1 MKHLLV
7 GIDFSKSADH
17 ALAYAEEIALQMKA
31 KISLVHIV
39 PPARTAS
46 ASKAK
51 KRLTELADSSG
62 ARGITTAA
70 YIYEGPVIE
79 TLKRIIDD
87 GDCDL
92 VVMGCQGENFLPE
105 NPWGSSTTSIIEGTR
120 IPILAVP
127 DYTPVKYPRRFL
139 LATDK
144 GCPKHIRQL
153 SPMLDLLK
161 ADRTQ
166 LLLFHYLQATER
178 ATPDREYGR
187 LLEGIKHRFFYQ
199 VDNQQPIGNAV
210 VGFSELIG
218 ADLLVVTHQE
228 GHWLG
233 SPTSGSIARR
243 TTWSSSVPVLV
254 LQDSY

>member
-31 KISLVHIV
+31 KISLVHVV
-39 PPARTAS
+39 PPARTAG
-46 ASKAK
+46 ASEAK

-70 YIYEGPVIE
+70 YIYEGSVIE
-79 TLKRIIDD
+79 TLKRVIDD

-105 NPWGSSTTSIIEGTR
+105 NPWGSSTTSIMEDTR

-127 DYTPVKYPRRFL
+127 GYAPVKYPLRFL
-139 LATDK
+139 LATDN
-144 GCPKHIRQL
+144 GCPEHIRQL
-153 SPMLDLLK
+153 SPMLDLLT
-161 ADRTQ
+161 ADRTK

-178 ATPDREYGR
+178 STPDREYGR
-187 LLEGIKHRFFYQ
+187 LLEGIEHRFYYQ

-210 VGFSELIG
+210 VEFTELIA
-218 ADLLVVTHQE
+218 ADILVVTHRE

-233 SPTSGSIARR
+233 SPTSDSVARR
-243 TTWSSSVPVLV
+243 VTWSSSVPVLV
-254 LQDSY
+254 LQDSF